1 MTAATDV
8 TSSPCSMT
16 VGNNGCNT
24 TMTPHP
30 EILLVAADSLQI
42 ACNGQPF
49 AAGAKVIAGGGHP
62 KVYYTFDGRDAV
74 VCGYCDRLF
83 TKVAQDG
90 AVPYSKR

>member
-8 TSSPCSMT
+8 TSSPCSMKIDGACA
-16 VGNNGCNT
+16 V
-24 TMTPHP
+24 TPHP
-30 EILLVAADSLQI
+30 EVLLVPADAHQI

-49 AAGAKVIAGGGHP
+49 AAGAKVGAGGGHP
-62 KVYYTFDGRDAV
+62 QVYYSFDGRDSV

-90 AVPYSKR
+90 AVPYVVR

>member
-8 TSSPCSMT
+8 TSSPCAMKIDGACA
-16 VGNNGCNT
+16 V
-24 TMTPHP
+24 TPHP
-30 EILLVAADSLQI
+30 EVLLVPADAHQI

-49 AAGAKVIAGGGHP
+49 APGAKVVAGGGHP
-62 KVYYTFDGRDAV
+62 KVYYSFDGRDSV

-90 AVPYSKR
+90 AVAYAVR

>member
-8 TSSPCSMT
+8 TSSPCAMKID
-16 VGNNGCNT
+16 GACAA
-24 TMTPHP
+24 TPHP
-30 EILLVAADSLQI
+30 EVLLVPADTHQI

-49 AAGAKVIAGGGHP
+49 AAGAKVVAGGGHP
-62 KVYYTFDGRDAV
+62 KVYYSFDGRDAV

-90 AVPYSKR
+90 AVAYVVR